1 MLRDFFFTT
10 LSNTTS
16 SSPYSPSLINTPLKI
31 DPTSPAG
38 EKLWHLAHCLDYL
51 RQTITCTMDMTNE
64 YPTVA
69 GGQKGKAINGYG
81 IGHVC
86 RKRVS

>member
-1 MLRDFFFTT
+1 
-10 LSNTTS
+10 
-16 SSPYSPSLINTPLKI
+16 
-31 DPTSPAG
+31 
-38 EKLWHLAHCLDYL
+38 
-51 RQTITCTMDMTNE
+51 MDMTIE

-81 IGHVC
+81 IGHAC